1 MPYMNIRYEQQNSNI
16 TPINDL
22 FAVLTKR
29 TECLSDYI
37 QCSKSFFLEIIDAIY
52 EASVNSDHK
61 TTSSQ
66 DNSTEFESTLAD
78 VSKEE
83 LKIEPIVGGIYRNFC
98 KKFRKNHKLTGS
110 FINDATTFPRE
121 LLEEA
126 NTELPS
132 NTIPT
137 PTLSLNDNNSQ
148 IRNILNLFNLDS
160 SNSNASA
167 SNSNSNNQLAERFYH
182 ESLLGILL
190 SNSPLPSIF
199 TKQKDNLIMFFMSNN
214 NYEYQFFNQPTTTN
228 ASDLQRTQSLIDSNL
243 SRLRFN
249 LTDLFFSLLRSSPKI
264 RFKTLKW
271 LECCLAT
278 FNNRSKLW
286 SNEILSIL
294 IGNQAPVSDGFM
306 LNLSAVLLNLSKPFF
321 ASEINNVMLPVYPNY
336 SINSKM
342 LKIDPNYLKYCK
354 KQETVLISD
363 SDSSNQTENT
373 AENANQP
380 QFITRCFYMAHKAF
394 HLGFRVVHER
404 FTTVWQENN
413 SLQQRLESLG
423 LTNLRNV
430 NRDTLTTEQRETLR
444 KYEENLTIYLSMRST
459 LLETHYINHM
469 MEFYIASAAWINN
482 LAVQPSV
489 EDAMAGFKQIIS
501 NYDKKSAA
509 NYFSTPPSKCL
520 SLIPEFIIQN
530 IIDFLIFL
538 RYFEI
543 KPLSLTIQ
551 TSFEPL
557 FIMVLLFM
565 GSPNRMRNPHLRA
578 KMAEMLEA
586 LLPTVQKNIQ
596 PSTFED
602 IFTRAYIVEELFP
615 TLLNGFVSI
624 EISEDANNADVVAF
638 EQKFN
643 YRRPMY
649 VVFKYLCTIESHQR
663 RLISLAQHAEINI
676 DNVQAPIFLKFIN
689 LLINDAI
696 FLLDEGLSLMS
707 KLRELQQERE
717 TYWAEWSQFQR
728 QQNEN
733 NFNVFVKQ
741 MTDFEFDPSELVKN
755 ICRIYVN
762 LACNNPLSFDFN
774 IVGNQN
780 TKSINPKYEQFCLA
794 IGRDDRSY
802 SPQLLIQAEQLLT
815 TKLGQP
821 MLGQDMLVVDRSVK
835 EMLQRYK
842 NNEIPMEDIPE
853 EFLDPLMN
861 TLMSDPVILPNSHK
875 VLDRATITRHLLRQV
890 LSDDRTDPYTRTPLT
905 MDMLISDIELRKRI
919 EEFVKERMHGRG

>member
-1 MPYMNIRYEQQNSNI
+1 MNENERVYYHQYLTAIFQIQLTDENDGDENKDNDQSDRQKKQSKLSTIDVEYNRNDLEISCLMVSVAENRHLYFDNFSHFVFETLMDLKMNSSPYYIDKRFFQDKNILFDHHFRVFDCYENRLAYLFDCYCRWKFIKDYANLVPEIERKKIHRYIIDQAALLLTMPYMNIRYEQQNSNI

-110 FINDATTFPRE
+110 FINDATTLSVLLASPIISEIFIDLNSPRE

-354 KQETVLISD
+354 KGGSDSNQEYAPYLKIMKQETVLISD

-596 PSTFED
+596 P
-602 IFTRAYIVEELFP
+602 
-615 TLLNGFVSI
+615 
-624 EISEDANNADVVAF
+624 
-638 EQKFN
+638 
-643 YRRPMY
+643 
-649 VVFKYLCTIESHQR
+649 
-663 RLISLAQHAEINI
+663 
-676 DNVQAPIFLKFIN
+676 
-689 LLINDAI
+689 
-696 FLLDEGLSLMS
+696 
-707 KLRELQQERE
+707 
-717 TYWAEWSQFQR
+717 
-728 QQNEN
+728 
-733 NFNVFVKQ
+733 
-741 MTDFEFDPSELVKN
+741 
-755 ICRIYVN
+755 
-762 LACNNPLSFDFN
+762 
-774 IVGNQN
+774 
-780 TKSINPKYEQFCLA
+780 
-794 IGRDDRSY
+794 
-802 SPQLLIQAEQLLT
+802 
-815 TKLGQP
+815 
-821 MLGQDMLVVDRSVK
+821 
-835 EMLQRYK
+835 
-842 NNEIPMEDIPE
+842 
-853 EFLDPLMN
+853 
-861 TLMSDPVILPNSHK
+861 
-875 VLDRATITRHLLRQV
+875 
-890 LSDDRTDPYTRTPLT
+890 
-905 MDMLISDIELRKRI
+905 
-919 EEFVKERMHGRG
+919 